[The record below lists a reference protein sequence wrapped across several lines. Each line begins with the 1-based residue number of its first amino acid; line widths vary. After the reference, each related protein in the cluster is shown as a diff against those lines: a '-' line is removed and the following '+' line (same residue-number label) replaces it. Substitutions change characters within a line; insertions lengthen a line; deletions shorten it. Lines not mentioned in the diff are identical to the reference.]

1 MAQLANYQT
10 FPTLQEAA
18 GLIDLLEAH
27 QIRYEIDDSSMR
39 FGLSAND
46 NLLETGVII
55 KINADDVEKVKAIDV
70 HNVPAEF
77 TANHYLHTFSDNDI
91 MDIFVNPE
99 EWTDEEIALA
109 REIAAQRNLQLTAE
123 AVKYS
128 REKSYTETVKELRA
142 QIAEEFAIRGRA
154 SWFVWIGGATFANL
168 FVTATNLYLPIGL
181 RANWHFLNALG
192 NAGIWG
198 NGLYW
203 LVFVFGALLPLLFVW
218 IWWQSRKGNRAVYL
232 AGMILYAVDTVLCVM
247 AQDWLITAF
256 HLVGLIALCDGYI
269 RLLASKKKKK
279 LENEGV

>member
-1 MAQLANYQT
+1 MTQLINYQV

-18 GLIDLLEAH
+18 GLIELLEEH
-27 QIRYEIDDSSMR
+27 QIPYEVDDASMR

-55 KINADDVEKVKAIDV
+55 KINADDIEKVKAIDV
-70 HNVPAEF
+70 QNVPTEF

-91 MDIFVNPE
+91 MDIFVNPT
-99 EWTDEEIALA
+99 EWTDEEIELA
-109 REIAAQRNLQLTAE
+109 REIAEQRNLQLTTE

-128 REKSYTETVKELRA
+128 RKKSYSETVKTIRE
-142 QIAEEFAIRGRA
+142 QVAEEFAIMGRA

-168 FVTATNLYLPIGL
+168 FLTLTNFYLPIGL

-192 NAGIWG
+192 NAGVVG

-218 IWWQSRKGNRAVYL
+218 IWRQSRKGNANVYL

-269 RLLASKKKKK
+269 RLLASKKRER
-279 LENEGV
+279 LEEEV